1 MAKATY
7 IPNKLNGEIRVV
19 TPRGVVQHI
28 KMPNGIVK
36 AELKWNKDFS
46 KKWQGKFEKTQK
58 IIDGAVLKFSE
69 PYIPLRTGML
79 VATGILG
86 TEIGKGE
93 VVWLAPYAH
102 YQYYLDRSGI
112 GPPKH
117 LDALRGPRW
126 FDRMKADRL
135 QDILRAARRSVKE

>member
-1 MAKATY
+1 MAKASYNIERINTGLK
-7 IPNKLNGEIRVV
+7 IA

-28 KMPNGIVK
+28 QTPNGSIK
-36 AELKWNKDFS
+36 AELKWNDGFQ
-46 KKWQGKFEKTQK
+46 KKWQGKFENTQK
-58 IIDGAVLKFSE
+58 VIDNAVLKFSE
-69 PYIPLRTGML
+69 PYVPLRTGML
-79 VATGILG
+79 VNLGILG
-86 TEIGKGE
+86 TELGKGE
-93 VVWLAPYAH
+93 VVWLGPYAH
-102 YQYYLDRSGI
+102 YQYYLDKSGI